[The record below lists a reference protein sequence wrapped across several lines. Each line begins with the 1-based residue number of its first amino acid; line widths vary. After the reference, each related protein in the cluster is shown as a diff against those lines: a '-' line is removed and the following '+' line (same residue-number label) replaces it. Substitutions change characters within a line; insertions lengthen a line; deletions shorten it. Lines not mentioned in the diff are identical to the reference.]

1 MGTYG
6 TGQPI
11 RRKEDERFTQGHG
24 QYTDDIAAADAL
36 RLFLFRSPYAH
47 GAINVLDVT
56 DAREVPGVQAIYTA
70 ADLTA
75 AGIRDLPASGFPA
88 SSQSPARSGLGQPPL
103 ARGKVRY
110 VGEPV
115 AGIVADSL
123 AAARDAAE
131 LIEFDVEELDA
142 VVSPR
147 AAFRPGAPLVHDEVD
162 ANRFAILEHG
172 DKAKTEAAFATA
184 NTVASVDI
192 RNNRLAP
199 TALEP
204 RGCVVDYDKRS
215 DKMTLQQ
222 GCQGVH
228 SLKGYLL
235 DTLDVDDLHVISPD
249 VGGGFGLKMFL
260 QCETVVAAHAARDL
274 GRKVKWIAER
284 SESFLADVH
293 GRDHQT
299 RASLALDGEGKILA
313 MRVEIDAA
321 TGAYCGQV
329 GAAIPWFGA
338 TMSAG
343 CYQVPTGYVAV
354 NMAATNTCPVD
365 AYRGAGRPEAAYVI
379 ERLMDEAARETGIAR
394 DEIRRRNFIPP
405 EAFPHTTFAGAAYD
419 SGEYA
424 KLLDAALA
432 RADWAGFEARRAT
445 SADNGRLRGIG
456 LAYYVEVCSGFGS
469 EETHVKFERDGRVT
483 VLMGTQSTGQGHE
496 TSFGQIIADELNIDL
511 DDIDI
516 VQGDTEK
523 IPTGDGTA
531 GSRSMVIGGS
541 AIVRT
546 VGSIIDAGKRQAGE
560 MLEAATEDI
569 EFDAGEF
576 RIVGT
581 DRALSLREVALS
593 SYEEPADSV
602 TPGLSSSEAFTPR
615 GGTFPNGC
623 HICEIEVDPDTG
635 SYDILR
641 YTVEDDVG
649 VVINPLLLEG
659 QIVGGIAQGLGQACS
674 EYAVYDE
681 ESGQLLSATF
691 MDYTM
696 PRADWIPEIDFHY
709 TEVPSPRN
717 PLGVKGAGE
726 AGTIG
731 AAPAF
736 VSAVLDAVRPRGLNH
751 VDMPVTPHA
760 LWEALHQA
768 D

>member
-1 MGTYG
+1 MGTFG

-11 RRKEDERFTQGHG
+11 RRKEDERFTQGLG
-24 QYTDDIAAADAL
+24 PYTDDLRVSGAL

-47 GAINVLDVT
+47 GVIRILDV
-56 DAREVPGVQAIYTA
+56 DAAREVPGVQAIYTA
-70 ADLTA
+70 DDLTA
-75 AGIRDLPASGFPA
+75 AGIRDLPAGGFPP
-88 SSQSPARSGLGQPPL
+88 SSITPARKGLGQPPL
-103 ARGKVRY
+103 ARDKVRY

-123 AAARDAAE
+123 DAAKDAAE
-131 LIEFDVEELDA
+131 LIEFDVDELDA
-142 VVSPR
+142 VVTPR
-147 AAFRPGAPLVHDEVD
+147 GALQTGAPLVHDDVD
-162 ANRFAILEHG
+162 ANLFAVLEHG
-172 DKAKTEAAFATA
+172 DKAATDSAFATA
-184 NTVASVDI
+184 TTVVNVDI

-204 RGCVVDYDKRS
+204 RGCIVDYDKS
-215 DKMTLQQ
+215 SGKMTLQQ

-228 SLKGYLL
+228 SLKNYLL
-235 DTLDVDDLHVISPD
+235 SALDVDDLHVISPD

-260 QCETVVAAHAARDL
+260 QCETVVAAHAAREL

-284 SESFLADVH
+284 TESFLSDVH

-299 RASLALDGEGKILA
+299 KAALALDDDGKIVAL
-313 MRVEIDAA
+313 RIDIDAA

-343 CYQVPTGYVAV
+343 CYVVPTGYVAV

-365 AYRGAGRPEAAYVI
+365 AYRGAGRPEAAYLI
-379 ERLMDEAARETGIAR
+379 ERLMDEAARATGLSR

-405 EAFPHTTFAGAAYD
+405 DAFPHKTFTGTTYD
-419 SGEYA
+419 SGEYT
-424 KLLDAALA
+424 KLLDAALD
-432 RADWAGFEARRAT
+432 RADWASFEARRAE
-445 SADNGRLRGIG
+445 SKAKGRLRGIG
-456 LAYYVEVCSGFGS
+456 LSYYVEVCSGLGS
-469 EETHVKFERDGRVT
+469 EETHIKFERNGRVT

-496 TSFGQIIADELNIDL
+496 TSFGQIIADGLGIDL
-511 DDIDI
+511 DQIDI

-523 IPTGDGTA
+523 VPTGDGTA

-541 AIVRT
+541 ALVRT
-546 VGSIIDAGKRQAGE
+546 VATVIDAGKRQAGE
-560 MLEAATEDI
+560 MLEAAAEDI

-593 SYEEPADSV
+593 SYERPAGDV
-602 TPGLSSSEAFTPR
+602 TPGLDSSEEFAPK

-623 HICEIEVDPDTG
+623 HVCEIEIDPDTG
-635 SYDILR
+635 SYEILR

-649 VVINPLLLEG
+649 VVVNPLLLEG
-659 QIVGGIAQGLGQACS
+659 QIVGGIAQGLGQACG
-674 EYAVYDE
+674 ENAVYDE
-681 ESGQLLSATF
+681 DSGQLLSATF

-731 AAPAF
+731 ATPAF
-736 VSAVLDAVRPRGLNH
+736 VSAVLDAVAPRGITH
-751 VDMPVTPHA
+751 MDMPITPHVVWQA
-760 LWEALHQA
+760 LRPSA
-768 D
+768 